1 MPEPFAVLLDQNVPQ
16 AVAAWLQGLK
26 PSWEICHATTVGL
39 AGKSDREVFHWAQ
52 AQRAIII
59 TFDEDFSDQRSFPVG
74 GHHGVVRLRVW
85 PTTIEE
91 TQEALER
98 LLGEVPD
105 SELPGSLVIVGRTRI
120 RVRPGRPGAS

>member
-1 MPEPFAVLLDQNVPQ
+1 MPKPFAILLDQNVPR
-16 AVAAWLQGLK
+16 AVAAWLRGLK
-26 PSWEICHATTVGL
+26 PSWDMYHAAEVGL
-39 AGKSDREVFHWAQ
+39 AGRNDREVFDWAQ
-52 AQRAIII
+52 ARRAIII
-59 TFDEDFSDQRSFPVG
+59 TFDEDFADQRSFPVG

-91 TQEALER
+91 TQDALER

-120 RVRPGRPGAS
+120 RVRPGRPDVS

>member
-26 PSWEICHATTVGL
+26 PSWEICHTTTVGL
-39 AGKSDREVFHWAQ
+39 GGKSDREVFDWAQ

-74 GHHGVVRLRVW
+74 GHHVLFGFGCGPQRSRRLKRRW
-85 PTTIEE
+85 NACWGRFPTVNC
-91 TQEALER
+91 Q
-98 LLGEVPD
+98 VHW
-105 SELPGSLVIVGRTRI
+105 
-120 RVRPGRPGAS
+120 